1 MLNNIKSSLFIY
13 LHYKS
18 KKKTNFKKQKKNVEK
33 YAMFVEQDITE
44 QGFDWVCFL
53 SLQDAES
60 PKKTE
65 KKS

>member
-18 KKKTNFKKQKKNVEK
+18 KKKKIFKKQKKNVEK

-53 SLQDAES
+53 SL
-60 PKKTE
+60 
-65 KKS
+65 